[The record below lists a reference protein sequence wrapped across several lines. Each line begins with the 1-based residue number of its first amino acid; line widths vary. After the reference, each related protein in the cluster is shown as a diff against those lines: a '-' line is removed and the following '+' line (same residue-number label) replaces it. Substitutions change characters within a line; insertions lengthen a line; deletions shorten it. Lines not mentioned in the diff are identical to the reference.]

1 MLHPSYV
8 ELIDHVNNVNKEKGE
23 PEINSRYTLVMAVAR
38 RARDLVNG
46 SPKMIVNDNGGRMLA
61 QAVAEMEAEK
71 LGIVI
76 VEPDMEAADEQGMTD
91 VDLSTSIDEEN

>member
-76 VEPDMEAADEQGMTD
+76 VEPDMEAADEKGMTD

>member
-8 ELIDHVNNVNKEKGE
+8 ELIDHVNHVNKEKGE

-71 LGIVI
+71 LGIVV
-76 VEPDMEAADEQGMTD
+76 VEPESEVQEDKELTD